1 MIEFFGEIL
10 GYIMRFCYSTFNNY
24 GLAIIFFVLISKVI
38 LLPISI
44 WVHKNG
50 IKLVKMMPSIN
61 ILKANYYGDK
71 DRIAE
76 EQAKIYKQEKYNPL
90 ASLIPLVIQIVL
102 LMGIV
107 EVIYNPLTYILR
119 LSGDMV
125 DSLIKITGEVTGVD
139 ISSSSV
145 QLLVLS
151 VVKNPSYVNEFLKLG
166 SSYTVSEIKSLIE
179 SISNLNME
187 FLGLDLSWIPH
198 EVKGITLIVPFLA
211 AFTSW
216 LQCYTQNKS
225 SVLQSEQGKVNQY
238 GTMIFSVCLSL
249 YLGWFVPTGVALYWV
264 CSILFAIVQM
274 YILNAIIN
282 PKKYIDYVKLEESR
296 KMLRDLENLGYNR
309 KKWYKRDPHKKREKA
324 DYKRFFSIANKH
336 LVFYSEKSGFY
347 KYYENI
353 IKELIKRSNITIHYV
368 TSDPHDQIFEIAK
381 SCSRIKPYY
390 IGEKRL
396 ITLMM
401 KMDAD
406 MVVMT
411 MPDLNQFHYKRSYIR
426 KDIEYVY
433 IFHYPLS
440 THMVLRKGALDYYD
454 TIFCVGE
461 FQFDEIREAEKLY
474 NLPPKNLIA
483 VGYGQLEK
491 LYDSYSRMEQVK
503 REHRK
508 VLIAPSWQTDN
519 ILDSCIDDLLKSLLG
534 KGFQVVVRPHP
545 EYVKRYGSR
554 MDAIVKKYSE
564 YQGGDL
570 FFELDFTSNTSIF
583 DSDVVITDW
592 SGTAYE
598 FSFVTKKPS
607 LFINTPP
614 KINNPDYTKISVVP
628 LEISLRD
635 KIGVQVD
642 PQNFNNLAEIIE
654 RLIACKD
661 DYSHEIAAIVEK
673 YIANF
678 GRSGEVGSKY
688 IISRLVEK
696 GSKKANVG

>member
-324 DYKRFFSIANKH
+324 DYKRFFSVANKH

-347 KYYENI
+347 KYFKHI
-353 IKELIKRSNITIHYV
+353 IDYLLSHSNVIIHYV
-368 TSDPHDQIFEIAK
+368 TNDPNDAIFQLAEHQP
-381 SCSRIKPYY
+381 RIKPYY
-390 IGEKRL
+390 IGLRKT

-411 MPDLNQFHYKRSYIR
+411 TPDLDNYYIKRSYVK
-426 KDIEYVY
+426 KDVEYVY
-433 IFHYPLS
+433 VCHGLAS
-440 THMVLRKGALDYYD
+440 TNLTVRKGAYD
-454 TIFCVGE
+454 NFNTILCVG
-461 FQFDEIREAEKLY
+461 QHQINEIRETEEMY
-474 NLPPKNLIA
+474 GLPRKNL
-483 VGYGQLEK
+483 VPCGYGLLDDLIASYEK
-491 LYDSYSRMEQVK
+491 MNKTADASK
-503 REHRK
+503 K
-508 VLIAPSWQTDN
+508 ILIAPSWQPDN
-519 ILDSCIDDLLKSLLG
+519 ILDLCIDTMLESL
-534 KGFQVVVRPHP
+534 FHTDHCIIVRPHP
-545 EYVKRYGSR
+545 EYIKRFPGKMKRLLS
-554 MDAIVKKYSE
+554 KYSTRIGPKFIIE
-564 YQGGDL
+564 S
-570 FFELDFTSNTSIF
+570 DFTSNVTIF
-583 DSDVVITDW
+583 TADLLITDW
-592 SGTAYE
+592 SGIAFEY
-598 FSFVTKKPS
+598 SFTTKRPC
-607 LFINTPP
+607 LFIDTPM
-614 KINNPDYTKISVVP
+614 KVLNPDYVKYKNRP
-628 LEISLRD
+628 LDISLRN
-635 KIGVQVD
+635 QVGISIQ
-642 PQNFNNLAEIIE
+642 PEQTSN
-654 RLIACKD
+654 IAC
-661 DYSHEIAAIVEK
+661 YVEDLLAQDNMYLK
-673 YIANF
+673 RIETLREECIFNLGNSGRAGGEYIL
-678 GRSGEVGSKY
+678 RQL
-688 IISRLVEK
+688 IREK
-696 GSKKANVG
+696 